1 MNTSQGQPRKR
12 RGQGISLEVLEDRR
26 LLSAGMGSTFA
37 IMPGSVDKAG
47 QVSTVQFKIDP
58 KVFTPG
64 HGGKLTLGIDIAA
77 DTSNN
82 STVKPEIVAV
92 KSATGGTYRV
102 QHSIYSATIIKA
114 SKLATP
120 VSSAVLVT
128 LPVPKANQAP
138 AVYTVQVKGNYNTT
152 GKYLVGFYLP
162 GDAKGTGTVDATNLQ
177 TITSEFGAKATASGT
192 KYTFDADA
200 NRDGKISVADLQI
213 ASKNLGAKVTV
224 SPVISVNLDPATD
237 GPLHSRITNFRTV
250 HFTGATT
257 PGATVTFAEVNKNSP
272 GATATADASG
282 NYSIMVPL
290 GDGSNTFQVTST
302 DAFGQTISGQ
312 IAPVTYTLNP
322 PQVINNPSQ
331 LATTNTATATPT
343 TSATTSTAAATT
355 TTSTTTAASTTSST
369 TPTGTG

>member
-12 RGQGISLEVLEDRR
+12 RGKGISLEVLEDRQ

-47 QVSTVQFKIDP
+47 QVSTVQFKLDP

-64 HGGKLTLGIDIAA
+64 HGGKITLGIDIAA
-77 DTSNN
+77 DTSSN
-82 STVKPEIVAV
+82 SPVKPEIVSV
-92 KSATGGTYRV
+92 RSAAGATYRV
-102 QHSIYSATIIKA
+102 QHSIYSATIVKA

-120 VSSAVLVT
+120 VSSAVMVT
-128 LPVPKANQAP
+128 LPVPKSGQAP

-152 GKYLVGFYLP
+152 GKYLVGFFLP

-213 ASKNLGAKVTV
+213 ASKNLGAKTTI
-224 SPVISVNLDPATD
+224 SPVVSVNLDPATD

-250 HFTGATT
+250 HFTGSTT
-257 PGATVTFAEVNKNSP
+257 PGATITFAEINNNSP
-272 GATATADASG
+272 GATATANDKG
-282 NYSIMVPL
+282 DYSIMVPL
-290 GDGSNTFQVTST
+290 GDDSNTFKVTST

-312 IAPVTYTLNP
+312 IAPVTYTLHP
-322 PQVINNPSQ
+322 PVVINNPSQ

-343 TSATTSTAAATT
+343 TPSTAAATT
-355 TTSTTTAASTTSST
+355 TASTTTTSST
-369 TPTGTG
+369 GSSTPTGTG

>member
-1 MNTSQGQPRKR
+1 MNTSQGQPRTR
-12 RGQGISLEVLEDRR
+12 RVKGIALEVLEDRQ

-64 HGGKLTLGIDIAA
+64 HGGKVTLGIDIAA

-82 STVKPEIVAV
+82 STVKPEIVSV
-92 KSATGGTYRV
+92 KSAAGGTFRV
-102 QHSIYSATIIKA
+102 QHSIYSASIIKA

-138 AVYTVQVKGNYNTT
+138 AVYMVQVKGNYNTT
-152 GKYLVGFYLP
+152 GRYLVGFYLP

-213 ASKNLGAKVTV
+213 ASKNLGAKTTV
-224 SPVISVNLDPATD
+224 SPVVSVNLDPATD
-237 GPLHSRITNFRTV
+237 GPLQSRVTNFRTV
-250 HFTGATT
+250 HFTGSTT
-257 PGATVTFAEVNKNSP
+257 PGATVTFAEINNNSP
-272 GATATADASG
+272 GATATADDKG
-282 NYSIMVPL
+282 DYSIMVPL
-290 GDGSNTFQVTST
+290 GDGSNTFKVTST

-312 IAPVTYTLNP
+312 IAPVTYTLHP
-322 PQVINNPSQ
+322 PTVVNNPTQ
-331 LATTNTATATPT
+331 LATTNTATAAP
-343 TSATTSTAAATT
+343 TTSTAPATTTATT
-355 TTSTTTAASTTSST
+355 TTTTSPTTGSS